1 MTMSAGLGIF
11 SNCGLHVGFSL
22 TVLTNK
28 LYGIIQVQEALIYFV
43 FVKGL
48 YHIVN
53 KTSSNPQTG
62 APCSYAMDS
71 YFVPLE

>member
-11 SNCGLHVGFSL
+11 SNCGFHVAFSL

-43 FVKGL
+43 FIRGL
-48 YHIVN
+48 YHIAK
-53 KTSSNPQTG
+53 KTSSNPKTC
-62 APCSYAMDS
+62 APYSYAMDS